1 VTSEQGAASASPEP
15 ESDTPSFRER
25 TRLNFQDSYYRGTL
39 LGAAHLA
46 SLAHLAATPD
56 DPGISPETKRVND
69 SLRQEYRQ
77 ILADLARYDRMR
89 SSANAGD
96 FGATALGQLGG
107 SVLSPESWIGLGAKG
122 ANSLSRIVKAGL
134 QQGAVNAVTDPAVQ
148 GLNIGAGAQDA
159 YDPAR
164 ARDAA
169 IFGALFG
176 SGSKLGTEAI
186 GHIGTRWWLSP
197 AEEFEWKRHNQGTR
211 VLRDLDPINPELST
225 TAIAPWMPTR
235 TDNIRAQDQIKAL
248 RPTGS
253 SLEDH
258 HNFPTAK
265 AFEKNFRDV
274 GIDPEQYR
282 MYVDEYEHRRK
293 PDGMHTGKDNWNA
306 VFKRY
311 ILDNPT
317 ATREDFLALLS
328 SMMKNVKWLK
338 I

>member
-1 VTSEQGAASASPEP
+1 
-15 ESDTPSFRER
+15 
-25 TRLNFQDSYYRGTL
+25 
-39 LGAAHLA
+39 
-46 SLAHLAATPD
+46 
-56 DPGISPETKRVND
+56 VND

-107 SVLSPESWIGLGAKG
+107 GMLSPESWIGLDAKG

-134 QQGAVNAVTDPAVQ
+134 QQGAVNAITDPAVQ
-148 GLNIGAGAQDA
+148 GLDIGAGAQDA

-164 ARDAA
+164 TRDAA
-169 IFGALFG
+169 LFGALFG
-176 SGSKLGTEAI
+176 GGSKLGTEAI

-197 AEEFEWKRHNQGTR
+197 AEEIEWMRHNQGTR
-211 VLRDLDPINPELST
+211 VLRGLDPFNPELST

-235 TDNIRAQDQIKAL
+235 TDNIRAQGQIKDL

-253 SLEDH
+253 PLEDH
-258 HNFPTAK
+258 HNFPTAT
-265 AFEKNFRDV
+265 AFEKDFRRV

-293 PDGMHTGKDNWNA
+293 PDGLYTGKDNWNA
-306 VFKRY
+306 VLKRY
-311 ILDNPT
+311 ILEHPN
-317 ATREDFLALLS
+317 ATREDFLAQLS
-328 SMMKNVKWLK
+328 SMMKKVKWLK